1 VLVIRGV
8 NRRVIEIKK
17 CNSDYF
23 DRAFLVVKD
32 EKSDVDEAVLNSSAQ
47 LYLNM
52 LSGGKK
58 KPRLSLKRVI
68 CYVGMFLLGV
78 IVTAIIR

>member
-1 VLVIRGV
+1 VIRGV

-32 EKSDVDEAVLNSSAQ
+32 EKSNVDEAVLNSSAE

-52 LSGGKK
+52 LSSGKR
-58 KPRLSLKRVI
+58 KPRLSIKRVI